1 MKHEFFFLS
10 AQGKVK
16 HYFEGH
22 LRVPNSGV
30 NIDFRKDLETILFQK
45 TPALEFLCSLC
56 IVASNI

>member
-30 NIDFRKDLETILFQK
+30 NIGFRKDLENYFISKNTLFGTFVQ
-45 TPALEFLCSLC
+45 PLHCGL
-56 IVASNI
+56 